1 MASKASIA
9 GHPIHPMLVG
19 IPIGLFVFAMVA
31 DLASMVNGASDAWRT
46 VAFYCIGGGIVGAL
60 LAAPFGLIDLLSIR
74 DERAKK
80 IGIMHMGINL
90 AVVALFVI
98 NFILRWQGAS
108 NATPFLLTVLAVV
121 LLLVSGWL
129 GGEMVFRH
137 GVAQTGPEMP
147 AVGERRRVRTPV
159 SHDRRHP
166 GSPIGQH

>member
-19 IPIGLFVFAMVA
+19 IPIGLFVFALVA

-80 IGIMHMGINL
+80 IGIMHMVANL
-90 AVVALFVI
+90 SVVALFVI
-98 NFILRWQGAS
+98 NFILRWQGVAT
-108 NATPFLLTVLAVV
+108 ATPLLLSVLGIL
-121 LLLVSGWL
+121 LLLVAGWL
-129 GGEMVFRH
+129 GGEMVFRY
-137 GVAQTGPEMP
+137 GVAQAGPAAP
-147 AVGERRRVRTPV
+147 AAVERRRARTPV
-159 SHDRRHP
+159 SHERRHP

>member
-19 IPIGLFVFAMVA
+19 IPIGLFVFALVA
-31 DLASMVNGASDAWRT
+31 DLAGMVSGASAWST

-80 IGIMHMGINL
+80 IGIMHMVINL
-90 AVVALFVI
+90 GVVALFAI
-98 NFILRWQGAS
+98 NFILRWQGAT
-108 NATPFLLTVLAVV
+108 NAAPFLLTVVAVL

-137 GVAQTGPEMP
+137 GVAQVGPP
-147 AVGERRRVRTPV
+147 AVSERRRVRTPV
-159 SHDRRHP
+159 SNERRHP
-166 GSPIGQH
+166 GTPLGQH

>member
-19 IPIGLFVFAMVA
+19 IPIGLFVFALVA
-31 DLASMVNGASDAWRT
+31 DLASLMDGASDAWRT

-80 IGIMHMGINL
+80 IGIVHMVVNL

-98 NFILRWQGAS
+98 NFILRWQGVQT
-108 NATPFLLTVLAVV
+108 ATPFLLTVLGAL

-137 GVAQTGPEMP
+137 GVGQAGPAAP
-147 AVGERRRVRTPV
+147 VAIERRRVSTPV
-159 SHDRRHP
+159 GHERRHRYVP
-166 GSPIGQH
+166 LAQH

>member
-19 IPIGLFVFAMVA
+19 IPIGLFVFALVA
-31 DLASMVNGASDAWRT
+31 DLAAMVNGAADAWRT

-80 IGIMHMGINL
+80 IGIMHMVINL
-90 AVVALFVI
+90 GVVALFVI

-108 NATPFLLTVLAVV
+108 NAAPFLLTVVAVL

-137 GVAQTGPEMP
+137 GVAQVGPETR

-159 SHDRRHP
+159 SHERRHA
-166 GSPIGQH
+166 GTPIGQH